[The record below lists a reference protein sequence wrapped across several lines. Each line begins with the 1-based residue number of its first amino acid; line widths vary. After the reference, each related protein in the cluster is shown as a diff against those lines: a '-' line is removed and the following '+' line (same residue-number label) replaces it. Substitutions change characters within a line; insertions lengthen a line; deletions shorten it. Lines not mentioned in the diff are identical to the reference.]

1 MKFPQPVKVGERTL
15 AQARAATDPNRQ
27 ALQSGVMGRILRR
40 LKQVRFLPFGRSE
53 LGVERGRS
61 TENPDSLAARGGR
74 EGGPSSAIPTH
85 GAPPGYVPGA
95 DEGRPRH

>member
-1 MKFPQPVKVGERTL
+1 
-15 AQARAATDPNRQ
+15 
-27 ALQSGVMGRILRR
+27 MGRILRR
-40 LKQVRFLPFGRSE
+40 LKQFRFLPFGRSD

-61 TENPDSLAARGGR
+61 VENADSLAARGGR

-85 GAPPGYVPGA
+85 GAPPGYVTGA